1 MVLLVGDG
9 KEDSLGRWA
18 PSPICSAVGPCAL
31 EYTKMKTSDHFWTD
45 PSADELVQRH
55 RIHSSHLRQD
65 SPTKR
70 PALCVSGEDSGAPGG
85 SPAEFWTRHG
95 GGEWTGALTVTSG
108 LTRHLPARCQ
118 IQKRH
123 SSGSMDDRPS
133 LSARDYVESLH
144 QNSRTTLLYGKNN
157 VLVQPVRVPILA
169 QGFHC
174 RSGSRLQRR
183 GIPVAPGCSSIYPS
197 IHSLICLFMHLPI
210 SPSLHLFTHRLVC
223 PSIQSS
229 IHSSVSI
236 PPSQPVNSLPAS
248 VFTHLSVCACVHHF
262 LSICLY
268 LYPPSQLIHPS
279 IYPSLHPSI
288 HPSILLSVI
297 NSTH

>member
-1 MVLLVGDG
+1 
-9 KEDSLGRWA
+9 
-18 PSPICSAVGPCAL
+18 
-31 EYTKMKTSDHFWTD
+31 MKTSDHFWTD

-85 SPAEFWTRHG
+85 SPAEFWTPHG

-144 QNSRTTLLYGKNN
+144 QNSRATLLYGKNN
-157 VLVQPVRVPILA
+157 VLVQPVRVPVLA

-174 RSGSRLQRR
+174 GSGSRLQRR
-183 GIPVAPGCSSIYPS
+183 GVPVAPGCSSIYPS
-197 IHSLICLFMHLPI
+197 IHSLIRLFMHLPI

-229 IHSSVSI
+229 IHSSVFTSTQPPNHSSI
-236 PPSQPVNSLPAS
+236 
-248 VFTHLSVCACVHHF
+248 HLSIIM
-262 LSICLY
+262 SI
-268 LYPPSQLIHPS
+268 HT
-279 IYPSLHPSI
+279 SI
-288 HPSILLSVI
+288 HPSIHHQLHPLIIHPPIFNLHPSICPFVFQSIYPLPVHPAVLSI
-297 NSTH
+297 ILPCHHSLT